1 MKFSLLPF
9 LLCACASTAALE
21 GGDSAAHRRP
31 NILYILADDLG
42 YGEVGCYGQTK
53 IQTPNI
59 DALAA
64 SGMRFTQHYSG
75 SPVCAPSRCVLL
87 TGLHTGHSIVR
98 DNWERGGWEKDSPEG
113 QYPLP
118 MGTVTLAR
126 ELQTAGYKTS
136 VIGKWGLGGP
146 ETTGHPNEQG
156 FDHFFG
162 YLCQRWAHN
171 YYPDHLWR
179 NGDRVDLTDN
189 EYFKA
194 HQKIDEPLSS
204 ESEYWERYT
213 GGTYAPDAMIAEAE
227 EFIRASADEPFFMLF
242 ASPVP
247 HAALQVP
254 PADLDQYPAEWDA
267 EHYLGQRSY
276 LPHPSPRRAYAAM
289 VSRFDRDIGRL
300 LSVLDELNLTND
312 TIVMFSSDNGPTFN
326 GGTDSEF
333 FDSAAG
339 LNGLKCSVLEG
350 GIRVPFIVRYPDQV
364 ESGVISPVV
373 SGFQDVLPTV
383 LELTGVPAVANIDG
397 ISLAP
402 TLLGNGPQPLHD
414 ALYWEYRGQQ
424 AMRAGDWKA
433 VRRKL
438 KAGSDRIELYHL
450 GRDPAE
456 STDVADQHPELVE
469 RFSAEMANR
478 RFPSDVYPLAFI
490 DD

>member
-1 MKFSLLPF
+1 MRLALLSL
-9 LLCACASTAALE
+9 LLCACS
-21 GGDSAAHRRP
+21 SAAAQEDGELRDSRQP

-87 TGLHTGHSIVR
+87 TGLHTGHSVVR
-98 DNWERGGWEKDSPEG
+98 DNWERGGWEKDAPEG

-118 MGTVTLAR
+118 TGTVTLAR
-126 ELQTAGYKTS
+126 ELQSAGYNTS

-146 ETTGHPNEQG
+146 GTTGHPNEQG

-179 NGDRVDLTDN
+179 NADRVELAGN

-194 HQKIDEPLSS
+194 HQKIEAPLSS
-204 ESEYWERYT
+204 EGDYWERYT
-213 GGTYAPDAMIAEAE
+213 GETYAPDAMIAEAE
-227 EFIRASADEPFFMLF
+227 EFIRASADEPFFLLF

-254 PADLDQYPAEWDA
+254 PADLDQYPEAWDA

-276 LPHPSPRRAYAAM
+276 LPHPSPRRTYAAM

-300 LSVLDELNLTND
+300 LDVLDALNLASD

-326 GGTDSEF
+326 GGTDSKF

-339 LNGLKCSVLEG
+339 LSGLKCSVLEG
-350 GIRVPFIVRYPDQV
+350 GLRVPFIVRYPEHV
-364 ESGVISPVV
+364 EAGSISSVV

-383 LELTGVPAVANIDG
+383 LELTGAPAVADIDG
-397 ISLAP
+397 ISLVP
-402 TLLGNGPQPLHD
+402 TLLGGKEQRVHD

-424 AMRAGDWKA
+424 ALRMGDWKA
-433 VRRKL
+433 LRRKL
-438 KAGSDRIELYHL
+438 KAGSDRMELYHL
-450 GRDPAE
+450 LRDPSE
-456 STDVADQHPELVE
+456 STDVADQHPALVE
-469 RFSAEMANR
+469 RFAAEMASR
-478 RFPSDVYPLAFI
+478 RFPSTDFPLALI